1 MDNLGT
7 SEPSASP
14 ALRRFSPVLD
24 ADGVRVPALYAGDS
38 LACAL
43 GETVFHDLPDDPAA
57 PAEIF
62 RADLRPLRAGYLT
75 VARDLELV
83 DLTDPE
89 LGRLG
94 LAHGDVIDT
103 PPRDYSI
110 TATWG
115 QAAWDH
121 TAAAGIVWNSRRK
134 ADRLAYLLFVDPHRG
149 GDKKRAA
156 DRRRDLTVDDPPTP
170 LWDGDG
176 LGAVLTA
183 ATDRNVTV
191 IL

>member
-7 SEPSASP
+7 TEPSASP
-14 ALRRFSPVLD
+14 ALRRFSPIID
-24 ADGVRVPALYAGDS
+24 ASGIRVPVLYAGDS
-38 LACAL
+38 LAGAL
-43 GETVFHDLPDDPAA
+43 GETVFHDLRDDPAV
-57 PAEIF
+57 PSEIF
-62 RADLRPLRAGYLT
+62 RADLRSLRAGYLT
-75 VARDLELV
+75 VARDLDLV

-89 LGRLG
+89 LARLG
-94 LAHGDVIDT
+94 LARGDVIDT
-103 PPRDYSI
+103 PPRDYPV

-115 QAAWDH
+115 QAAWDG

-134 ADRLAYLLFVDPHRG
+134 ADRLAYLLFVDPQRS
-149 GDKKRAA
+149 GDKRRAA

-191 IL
+191 IF